1 MSESESST
9 PNSRTD
15 ESNRIDRRLLL
26 IASVVVLGSLMSILD
41 TTVVNV
47 AINSIATGFHTSLS
61 TVQWISTGYTLAL
74 ATVIPLTGWAADRF
88 GTKRLY
94 FWSISVFLIGSML
107 SGIAWSAESLI
118 VSRVIQG
125 LGGGMLMP
133 AGMTILTHAAGPR
146 RVGRVMS
153 FLGIPMLL
161 GPIFGPV
168 LGGWLVDAYS
178 WRWVFFIN
186 LPIGLVALAMCHRFM
201 ERDVPQPRL
210 RLDWLGFA
218 LLMPGL
224 TAVIFGLV
232 STNAAGGLFELQV
245 LAPVIAGTA
254 ALLAFVLHSLRV
266 PYALIDLRLFTN
278 RTFAAS
284 SGTLFLGIVA
294 VFGGLL
300 LLPLYLQVVRGESA
314 MSTGLLLAP
323 QGLGAVVGMPLAG
336 WLADQTG
343 IGRIV
348 PVGLATIGLAFLGL
362 TQLEIDTS
370 YVLFGV
376 DLFIMGAGMGITMV
390 PMFTG
395 AMQTLR
401 KADVARAS
409 TSVNITQQAGAAV
422 GTAVLSILLAH
433 ELSGHFIGG
442 DEIGASLTA
451 AERKLAAP
459 VIAEAFASTFGW
471 ALALIALAF
480 IVAIVFLP
488 KSKPVPVDDEE
499 TAFELDGAQVAPQA
513 S

>member
-1 MSESESST
+1 MNVTAPAVATAQTTEPE
-9 PNSRTD
+9 
-15 ESNRIDRRLLL
+15 RIDRKLAL

-47 AINSIATGFHTSLS
+47 AINSIASGFHTSLS
-61 TVQWISTGYTLAL
+61 TIQWISTGYTLAL

-94 FWSISVFLIGSML
+94 FWSIAVFLAGSML
-107 SGIAWSAESLI
+107 SGIAWNAESLI
-118 VSRVIQG
+118 VFRVVQG

-133 AGMTILTHAAGPR
+133 AGMTILTHAAGPH

-168 LGGWLVDAYS
+168 LGGWLVDAFS
-178 WRWVFFIN
+178 WRWVFYIN
-186 LPIGLVALAMCHRFM
+186 LPIGLIAMEMCRRFM
-201 ERDVPQPRL
+201 ERDVPQPHF

-218 LLMPGL
+218 LLMPGF
-224 TAVIFGLV
+224 TAVIFGLA
-232 STNAAGGLFELQV
+232 STNAAGGLMHFRV
-245 LAPVIAGTA
+245 LGPALAGVV
-254 ALLAFVLHSLRV
+254 ALTIFVRHSLRV
-266 PYALIDLRLFTN
+266 PYALIDLRLFMN
-278 RTFAAS
+278 RTFAAC

-314 MSTGLLLAP
+314 MTAGLLLAP
-323 QGLGAVVGMPLAG
+323 QGLGAVVGMPVAG

-362 TQLEIDTS
+362 TQLQVDTS

-376 DLFIMGAGMGITMV
+376 DLFVMGIGMGVTMV
-390 PMFTG
+390 PMFSG

-401 KADVARAS
+401 KAEVARAS
-409 TSVNITQQAGAAV
+409 TSVNITQQVGAAV

-433 ELSGHFIGG
+433 ELSGHLLGRGGIGV
-442 DEIGASLTA
+442 SVTA
-451 AERKLAAP
+451 AERENAAP
-459 VIAEAFASTFGW
+459 VIAQAFATTFWW
-471 ALALIALAF
+471 ALGLIALSF
-480 IVAIVFLP
+480 FVAIVFLP
-488 KSKPVPVDDEE
+488 KSKPAPIDHEE
-499 TAFELDGAQVAPQA
+499 PELGIDGVLVAPQT

>member
-1 MSESESST
+1 MNAAAPATAVTQTVE
-9 PNSRTD
+9 PG
-15 ESNRIDRRLLL
+15 RIDRRLLL

-47 AINSIATGFHTSLS
+47 AINSIARGFHTSLS
-61 TVQWISTGYTLAL
+61 TIQWVSTAYTLAL

-94 FWSISVFLIGSML
+94 FWSIAVFLVGSAL
-107 SGIAWSAESLI
+107 SGIAWNAESLI
-118 VSRVIQG
+118 VFRVVQG

-133 AGMTILTHAAGPR
+133 AGMTILTHAAGPQ

-168 LGGWLVDAYS
+168 LGGWLVDAFS
-178 WRWVFFIN
+178 WRWVFYVN
-186 LPIGLVALAMCHRFM
+186 LPIGVVAMAMCRRFM
-201 ERDVPQPRL
+201 ERDVPQPHF

-218 LLMPGL
+218 MLMPGL
-224 TAVIFGLV
+224 TAVIFGLA
-232 STNAAGGLFELQV
+232 STNAAGGFLHLRV
-245 LAPVIAGTA
+245 LGPVCAGVA
-254 ALLAFVLHSLRV
+254 ALTVFVLHSLRA

-278 RTFAAS
+278 RTFAAC

-323 QGLGAVVGMPLAG
+323 QGLGAVVGMPVAG

-362 TQLEIDTS
+362 TQLQVDTS

-376 DLFIMGAGMGITMV
+376 DLFIMGIGMGVTMV
-390 PMFTG
+390 PMFSG
-395 AMQTLR
+395 AMQSLR

-409 TSVNITQQAGAAV
+409 TSVNITQQVAAAI

-433 ELSGHFIGG
+433 ELSGHLLGRGGIGV
-442 DEIGASLTA
+442 SVTA
-451 AERKLAAP
+451 AERVHAAP

-471 ALALIALAF
+471 ALALIALAL

-488 KSKPVPVDDEE
+488 KSKPAPVDDG
-499 TAFELDGAQVAPQA
+499 ELDIGIDDVAVAQHA